1 MHILDGIDRRI
12 RPLPVYLGTF
22 VLALSMLALE
32 ITLTRMLSVMT
43 WYHLAFFAVSTAM
56 LGMTSG
62 ATVVYVKPRPFESE
76 SLMTTLTKTCLAYG
90 VSIPVSLV
98 MLCLAPLRIP
108 NSPMGYF
115 ALLQATIACSLPFFF
130 AGIVITAVL
139 TKIDLPIGKLYASDL
154 IGASAGCI
162 LVLGGLEIMSAPDLI
177 LLCAPLGG
185 LAGLC
190 FGWRSPAGGLRRTA
204 FLLIGAL
211 FLLAISNVFLPSG
224 IRPVMVKGAVET
236 ADMFLIERWNSYSRV
251 VVSYG
256 RTVAPFYWGPSPI
269 APRDPI
275 RQHWMTI
282 DGEAGTTLTEFTSD
296 HDAAYLQYDVTNLV
310 YFLRPSGGACIIGIG
325 GGRDIQSALLFGHK
339 EVTGIDINPIFVD
352 LLEGQFRDF
361 SGIGGRDG
369 VRLIVD
375 DARAFLAKTDG
386 SFSVIQMSLIDTWAA
401 TGVGAFSLS
410 ENALY
415 TTQAWSTMLDD
426 LSGDG
431 IFTVSRW
438 FDPENLGETGRLLS
452 LAVATL
458 IHMGVENPSE
468 HIVLATSG
476 SVSSLLLSKSPLT
489 PEDLMK
495 LQRVTSRLQYLLPV
509 SPGHPPDHRVM
520 ASIVN
525 ARSLEE
531 LNRIASMAILNTS
544 PPTDDNPY
552 FFNMLRLRHI
562 NQGLRPSQGV
572 LRGNMIASLT
582 LFGLILCLFGVAVIT
597 IIVPLVVK
605 TGSTTGRFDRLNRWS
620 AAYFSLIGAGFMF
633 VEIAL
638 IQRLSVFLGHPVY
651 ALGILLLTIIASAGV
666 GSLLSEKLP
675 LTRAPWMFA
684 YPVLIVVLV
693 LTLRY
698 ALPILSTEMVAS
710 SVVAKILAS
719 IVAIAPVGLAMG
731 VCFPTGMRFVNQT
744 RRGETPWYWALN
756 GVFGVLCSALAVF
769 VSIYFG
775 ITMSLYVGAACYALL
790 LVCLPRM
797 AGVES
802 V

>member
-1 MHILDGIDRRI
+1 
-12 RPLPVYLGTF
+12 
-22 VLALSMLALE
+22 
-32 ITLTRMLSVMT
+32 
-43 WYHLAFFAVSTAM
+43 
-56 LGMTSG
+56 
-62 ATVVYVKPRPFESE
+62 
-76 SLMTTLTKTCLAYG
+76 
-90 VSIPVSLV
+90 

-605 TGSTTGRFDRLNRWS
+605 TGSTTGSVRPPQPERRILFTDRCGIHVCRDRPHS
-620 AAYFSLIGAGFMF
+620 ATVGLSGSSGLCAWDPVAHDHR
-633 VEIAL
+633 
-638 IQRLSVFLGHPVY
+638 QRRCGESFEREAP
-651 ALGILLLTIIASAGV
+651 S
-666 GSLLSEKLP
+666 
-675 LTRAPWMFA
+675 TRAPWMFA